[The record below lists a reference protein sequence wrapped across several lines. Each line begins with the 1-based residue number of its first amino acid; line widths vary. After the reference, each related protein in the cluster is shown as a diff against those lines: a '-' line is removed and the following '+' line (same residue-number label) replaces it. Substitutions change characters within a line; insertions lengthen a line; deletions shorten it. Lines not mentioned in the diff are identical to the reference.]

1 MVLAGCVCY
10 VNSLVRLVQ
19 GQPRIVH
26 HVCKVIHTLTTSALL
41 NVRLDIF
48 VTRLQ
53 VNVIFVRLN
62 VQVVWVRQHI
72 ALVVQL
78 GTNFS
83 YQQCHVFHNVQS
95 TLLQKV
101 HSVLLVNT
109 HVCNA
114 HRKLN
119 ASAVSLAV

>member
-19 GQPRIVH
+19 GQQRIVH
-26 HVCKVIHTLTTSALL
+26 HVCKGILTLATSALL

-48 VTRLQ
+48 VTRRQ

-62 VQVVWVRQHI
+62 VQVVWVHQHI
-72 ALVVQL
+72 ALAVQL

-83 YQQCHVFHNVQS
+83 YPQYHAFHNVQN
-95 TLLQKV
+95 TRLHKA
-101 HSVLLVNT
+101 HSVLHANT

-114 HRKLN
+114 HLKPN
-119 ASAVSLAV
+119 VSAVSLAV